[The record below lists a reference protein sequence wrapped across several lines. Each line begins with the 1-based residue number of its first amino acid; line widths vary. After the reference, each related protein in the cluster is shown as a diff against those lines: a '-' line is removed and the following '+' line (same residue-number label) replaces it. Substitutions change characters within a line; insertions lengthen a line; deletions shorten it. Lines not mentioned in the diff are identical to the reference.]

1 MRSSCPK
8 NKRVAQ
14 LPRENADNA
23 AEQAASYAGI
33 LSGQSPR
40 ANDEP
45 AVAEAAAPAAPA
57 EAAQPATPAPAAA
70 AAVSAGE
77 KRHLSSDSDNETTME
92 AEPAAAPSPAA
103 RRVKVTRAA
112 APAQPSAEAVIH
124 GSQLAGPSAESTPTS
139 YTEAREIAIKKQV
152 TKLARILKESDD
164 EPKECNEQPQPA
176 SKAKRRRNRRRSR
189 SSSSNDERME
199 TSDGEAS
206 DISPENARKQT
217 TEPEDLVLR
226 PDRPQQVQPPPP
238 HSA

>member
-1 MRSSCPK
+1 MRNSCPR

-23 AEQAASYAGI
+23 TEQAASYAGI
-33 LSGQSPR
+33 LSAQSPR

-45 AVAEAAAPAAPA
+45 AVAEAAPAV
-57 EAAQPATPAPAAA
+57 AAQPATPAPAAA

-92 AEPAAAPSPAA
+92 AEQAAAPSPAG

-112 APAQPSAEAVIH
+112 AAQAPAEAVIH
-124 GSQLAGPSAESTPTS
+124 GSQQAEPSAESTPTS
-139 YTEAREIAIKKQV
+139 YTEAHEIAIKKQV

-164 EPKECNEQPQPA
+164 EPKESNEQPQPA

-206 DISPENARKQT
+206 DIPCANAGNQVS
-217 TEPEDLVLR
+217 EPEDVVLL
-226 PDRPQQVQPPPP
+226 PDRPQQAQLPPP